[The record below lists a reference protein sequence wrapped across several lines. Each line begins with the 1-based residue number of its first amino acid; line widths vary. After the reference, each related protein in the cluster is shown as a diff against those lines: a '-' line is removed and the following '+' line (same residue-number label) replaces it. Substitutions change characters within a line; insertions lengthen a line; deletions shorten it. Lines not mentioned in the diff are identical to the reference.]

1 MSKIGKIN
9 ISIPEKV
16 KVALAGNNLNIEGP
30 LGKKSINQKTILTL
44 VIKLN
49 GIKKTEELASK
60 YRKDAILLAKKI
72 DNLKIQKEMIE
83 LIDQSLN
90 RKK

>member
-1 MSKIGKIN
+1 M
-9 ISIPEKV
+9 
-16 KVALAGNNLNIEGP
+16 
-30 LGKKSINQKTILTL
+30 ILTL
-44 VIKLN
+44 IIKLN

-60 YRKDAILLAKKI
+60 YQKEAILLAKKI
-72 DNLKIQKEMIE
+72 HNLKIQKEMIE